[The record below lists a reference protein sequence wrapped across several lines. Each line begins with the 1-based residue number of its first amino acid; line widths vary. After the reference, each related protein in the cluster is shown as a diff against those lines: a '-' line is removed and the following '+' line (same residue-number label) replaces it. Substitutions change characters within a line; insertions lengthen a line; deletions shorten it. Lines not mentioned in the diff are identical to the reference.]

1 MRKPNPARRNGGR
14 IETVINLLALVLFA
28 VLAVG
33 FVATA
38 ISTQFLTPALIVVLI
53 AVVCLLLVGVLL
65 LRRSR
70 RGAVRACG
78 SVLAMALCLVFA
90 LGIGYIRIGLN
101 TLGRITSTDASQTLA
116 MAVYV
121 KEGDDRAVEDVLSA
135 PLGILATDQDNTQ
148 AAITKLE
155 QEYGVTLT
163 TQPYTS
169 PAELVDGLEHGQ
181 VDAILVAQT
190 RLGVLED
197 MEDYAPILAGLREMK
212 TFQIQLSDNQ
222 QATQSAPPVDTV
234 FTVYISGN
242 DTRSNDINDTQRSD
256 VNIIATVNPKTRQVL
271 LLSTPRDYFIPLS
284 ISGGVK
290 DKLTHAGKYGI
301 DVSMD
306 TLEMLYGINL
316 DYYFKVNFSGF
327 EGIIDALGGIE
338 VDSKY
343 EFSSKISDHPIH
355 YNKGINH
362 LNGEEALYY
371 VRERYS
377 FPNGDFQRGIHQ
389 MQVIQAV
396 MDKVLSPTILVR
408 YASMMDAMADCFRTS
423 VPSDLIAA
431 LVRDQLGNGGNWN
444 IVSYYVTGHEEKHT
458 TYSAPKSKASVII
471 PNQSTVET
479 AKKLM
484 EQVRNGEVISQ
495 PQA

>member
-1 MRKPNPARRNGGR
+1 MRKPKETHSHRGGV
-14 IETVINLLALVLFA
+14 ETVVNLLALVLF
-28 VLAVG
+28 VILAVA
-33 FVATA
+33 FVAAA
-38 ISTQFLTPALIVVLI
+38 ISTHFLTPVLI
-53 AVVCLLLVGVLL
+53 AALAAVVVVLLVVVWA
-65 LRRSR
+65 LRRSHR
-70 RGAVRACG
+70 SGVRAAG
-78 SVLAMALCLVFA
+78 SVLAMVFCLIFA
-90 LGIGYIRIGLN
+90 LGIGYIRVGMNALD
-101 TLGRITSTDASQTLA
+101 RITTDQPQTVAMTIYVREGDNRTLKELMDTPWGTLSTDQA
-116 MAVYV
+116 
-121 KEGDDRAVEDVLSA
+121 
-135 PLGILATDQDNTQ
+135 NTQ
-148 AAITKLE
+148 AALE
-155 QEYGVTLT
+155 QLEQDHGVALT
-163 TQPYTS
+163 PQAYPGTT
-169 PAELVDGLEHGQ
+169 ELVDAMEQGQ
-181 VDAILVAQT
+181 VEVILVAQT

-197 MEDYAPILAGLREMK
+197 MEDYAPILAGLREVK

-256 VNIIATVNPKTRQVL
+256 VNIIATINPKTRQVL

-284 ISGGVK
+284 ISNGVE

-377 FPNGDFQRGIHQ
+377 FVNGDFQRGIHQ

-396 MDKVLSPTILVR
+396 MDKVLSPSILVR
-408 YASMMDAMADCFRTS
+408 YVPMMEAMSNCFRTS
-423 VPSDLIAA
+423 VPTDLITA
-431 LVRDQLGNGGNWN
+431 LVRSQLSGGGDWN
-444 IVSYYVTGHEEKHT
+444 VVSYYVTGHEEHRY
-458 TYSAPKSKASVII
+458 TYSAPREKLSVIV
-471 PNQSTVET
+471 PDQSTVET
-479 AKKLM
+479 AKQLM
-484 EQVRNGEVISQ
+484 EQVRRGEIISD
-495 PQA
+495 PQS

>member
-116 MAVYV
+116 MSVYV

-155 QEYGVTLT
+155 QEYSVTLT

-169 PAELVDGLEHGQ
+169 PAELVDGLENGQ

-197 MEDYAPILAGLREMK
+197 MEDYAPILAGLREVK

-444 IVSYYVTGHEEKHT
+444 IVSYYVSGHEEKHT